1 MSQSL
6 KYTLPEHLAARQTA
20 RRREWNVQL
29 VALAIAAA
37 CIAAAGMLARPINEI
52 RREHQLVIDP
62 TVLATLPPDIALL
75 GKLGTF
81 RALAIDWASIRAER
95 LKEEGKTYEALQ
107 LHKTICALAPQYPK
121 LWVYAAWNMAYNIS
135 VSQYTPEARW
145 QWVQNGIKILRDEG
159 LRYNPNSVTLF
170 KELTWIYWHKIG
182 DFLDD
187 EHLNYKRALAV
198 EMERVLGPPPVAL
211 SDKEYYDWFRKIV
224 VAPRDLDRFL
234 TDDAETADLVT
245 RLKDVQLAPD
255 ASLLDFVA
263 RNIRPELRPEELQKG
278 APARDPQTNRRLEII
293 RSPKNAESLDR
304 LLAALRSDALR
315 NRYKL
320 DLDWMMDLMLKQYG
334 PLDWRNAF
342 AHALYWSSLGDKVTE
357 GVEGTDPADSMNNAR
372 FVLFSLQ
379 QLITRGRMT
388 LIPNF
393 DDPFKSYIELTPD
406 LRFIPYTFESYMR
419 LGKKQFGDDP
429 RYVEGTPG
437 PQFMNGFVTALHN
450 WIQLLYLDGGQRNIE
465 QAENFYA
472 WLRGNNPHPDG
483 NTQEQYLVPLD
494 EFVMGQLRSS
504 MDTFKAGNAIVNSFL
519 RQALKDWSL
528 GLMDQALR
536 AVTLARQC
544 YDYWMKDTRIDFND
558 RRKMQP
564 IRVMLRDQIESYMQ
578 SLEID
583 PLAKARLW
591 KVLPLEQRQLS
602 YDMIRPFLERMC
614 EAINPPWDMN
624 KAFSE
629 PPGMEE
635 FRKTDIDYRSPDRPK
650 GVDQGERYRK

>member
-1 MSQSL
+1 MSRTLQ
-6 KYTLPEHLAARQTA
+6 YTLPEHLAARQTA

-62 TVLATLPPDIALL
+62 TSLATLPPDIALL

-159 LRYNPNSVTLF
+159 LKYNPNSVTLF

-211 SDKEYYDWFRKIV
+211 SDKEYHDWFRKIV

-234 TDDAETADLVT
+234 ADDAEAADLVT
-245 RLKDVQLAPD
+245 RLRDVQLGPD
-255 ASLLDFVA
+255 TGLLDFVA
-263 RNIRPELRPEELQKG
+263 RNIRPELRPEELQKN
-278 APARDPQTNRRLEII
+278 APTHDAQTNRRLEII

-304 LLAALRSDALR
+304 LLAAVRSDALR

-342 AHALYWSSLGDKVTE
+342 AHALYWSSLGDNVTE
-357 GVEGTDPADSMNNAR
+357 GVERTDPADSMNNAR

-406 LRFIPYTFESYMR
+406 LRFIPYTFETYMR

-465 QAENFYA
+465 QAENLYA

-483 NTQEQYLVPLD
+483 GTQEQYLVTLD

-504 MDTFKAGNAIVNSFL
+504 MDTFKAGSAIINSFL
-519 RQALKDWSL
+519 RQALKQWSL
-528 GLMDQALR
+528 GLMDQAMR
-536 AVTLARQC
+536 SVALARQC
-544 YDYWMKDTRIDFND
+544 YDYWMKDTDIDFND

-602 YDMIRPFLERMC
+602 YDMIRPFLVRMC
-614 EAINPPWDMN
+614 EALNPPWDMN
-624 KAFSE
+624 KAFPE

-650 GVDQGERYRK
+650 DVDQGERYRK